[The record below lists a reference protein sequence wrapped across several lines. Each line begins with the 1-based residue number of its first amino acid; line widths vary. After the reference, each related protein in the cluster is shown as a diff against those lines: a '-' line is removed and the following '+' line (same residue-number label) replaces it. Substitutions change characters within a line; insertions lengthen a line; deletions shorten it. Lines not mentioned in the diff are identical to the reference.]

1 MAYTVKK
8 WGNDTQGISDEIQVE
23 DGKINLETDL
33 QLVGRDYYGYG
44 EAIAQN
50 FVDLL
55 ENFAQGQPTTPILGQ
70 IWYDEPNGV
79 FKFYDGNVWTPFSAN
94 IRTIVVQ
101 NSDGNTLH
109 NLTVIYDSVGGN
121 TVPICVFSA
130 DEEFTMDI
138 SPAHNPT
145 VSFRTDW
152 NGGDTTAPKNTIYK
166 GLNLKDGMKMHGI
179 ATQAQYAD
187 LAELYASDAEYTPG
201 TVLKIGGEA
210 EVTQT
215 SEALCM
221 EVFGVVSSNPAYL
234 MNSAMQGTSV
244 PVALEGRV
252 PVRVIGEVKKGQR
265 LVASETP
272 GVARGVTKF
281 EHAEGDDWF
290 RMVGRA
296 LEDKTTLGEGLV
308 EAVVGAK

>member
-1 MAYTVKK
+1 MAYTVNKH
-8 WGNDTQGISDEIQVE
+8 GGTITVE

-55 ENFAQGQPTTPILGQ
+55 ENFAAEEPTKPVLGQ
-70 IWYDEPNGV
+70 LWYDASAGI
-79 FKFYDGNVWTPFSAN
+79 FKYWSSANSWTPFSSN
-94 IRTIVVQ
+94 IRTMTVKDTS
-101 NSDGNTLH
+101 NNDH
-109 NLTVIYDSVGGN
+109 NITVIYDDANSVE
-121 TVPICVFSA
+121 VPICIFSA
-130 DEEFTMDI
+130 DDEFQLSSTHPSTD
-138 SPAHNPT
+138 A
-145 VSFRTDW
+145 FRTTW
-152 NGGDTTAPKNTIYK
+152 NTTGDKVYK
-166 GLNLKDGMKMHGI
+166 GISLKEGMKMHGI

-215 SEALCM
+215 TEALCM

-234 MNSAMQGTSV
+234 MNSAMEGMSV

>member
-1 MAYTVKK
+1 MAYNIEKNN
-8 WGNDTQGISDEIQVE
+8 GNITIN
-23 DGKINLETDL
+23 DGELNLETSL
-33 QLVGRDYYGYG
+33 QLVGRDYFGYG

-50 FVDLL
+50 LVDLL
-55 ENFAQGQPTTPILGQ
+55 ENFASAGHAQTDFGPNNPTVGQ
-70 IWYDEPNGV
+70 IWYNKGQSGFMYWDGSNWLSLTAGIKALTVKDAENTPHTITVLYETDNLGVEHTIAAISAETIEKGLHADEPLYD
-79 FKFYDGNVWTPFSAN
+79 KF
-94 IRTIVVQ
+94 
-101 NSDGNTLH
+101 
-109 NLTVIYDSVGGN
+109 VG
-121 TVPICVFSA
+121 
-130 DEEFTMDI
+130 
-138 SPAHNPT
+138 H
-145 VSFRTDW
+145 
-152 NGGDTTAPKNTIYK
+152 KIYK
-166 GLNLKDGMKMHGI
+166 GITLAQGMLLHGT
-179 ATQAQYAD
+179 ATSAQYAD
-187 LAELYASDAEYTPG
+187 LAELYQSDQEYEAG

-215 SEALCM
+215 TDALCM

-234 MNSAMQGTSV
+234 MNSAAEGTTV